1 MHNSPAQS
9 NQQGRHAMRRLVPAL
24 LLAFGFCT
32 SIDAQTKS
40 PVQPPDYGQWESLA
54 IPREFGGLSPDGKWL
69 AYGINRS
76 NRENELRITNIAD
89 GTTKTAAFATQPVFS
104 SDSHWVAYGIGY
116 SEAQEDKM
124 KKDKKPV
131 QRKLGLLNLSTGE
144 QIVVDGI
151 ESFSFNPAGTYLA
164 MRRYAPE
171 KKDAPDAAATPESDD
186 TPGATLILRQL
197 SSGHDTS
204 FGNVSEF
211 AWQDLPRRGTLLA
224 MTINSEDKTG
234 NGVQLFN
241 SENASVR
248 VLDSS
253 ASVYSGLAWRKDGAD
268 LAVLRSKSDDHRESA
283 TQIVLAW
290 THLGDASEANH
301 TYDPTGDAK
310 FPAGMRTVSF
320 HKPTWSEDGDTV
332 FLGMAKW
339 EEKTAEPKKSEK
351 ETGGDSQKTDSAK
364 SDSEAKDK
372 DKEKDK
378 KKDAEDPA
386 TVAIWNARDTEV
398 MPKQKLSAKR
408 DREKNILCAWHLQN
422 GQFVPLGKD
431 LEEEIVPFNHQ
442 QTAYAANWSA
452 YAMERSIGR
461 PAADVYF
468 VDLAS
473 GNRTKI
479 QDRLNDDY
487 YLEASPAGHYLLY
500 FHDNNYWTV
509 NTTTR
514 AVVNI
519 TKSVPTAFAD
529 LEADYTIKQKPAF
542 GFAGWTKDDAS
553 IILYDKFDLWQVSPD
568 GSQST
573 KLTDGAKDQ
582 VRHRYVKLNPRD
594 EFIDTD
600 KPLYLSMFGIW
611 TKKSGYARLHPAA
624 SGKFTEEHLVWQDKS
639 VDRLGKAKDADVFEY
654 VWQTFT
660 ESPNAFVGGADLKDP
675 KQITK
680 TNPFQSNYA
689 WGKEELIDYKNSHGE
704 RLQGALY
711 YPAGY
716 DPAKKYPMVVY
727 MYEKLSDGLHQY
739 SAPSERNYYN
749 VGAVTSHGYFMLE
762 PDIVFRP
769 RDPGVSVV
777 DCVTSA
783 VKRVIQMNVIDPKK
797 VGVMGHSWGGFD
809 SVYLATHTTDFFA
822 AAVAGAPITDLVS
835 NYGNHHWSS
844 GIAETDHIETGQQRM
859 EVPLYE
865 DLQAYIRNSAVFGV
879 QNMTTPLLIEVGDSD
894 GTVFFHQGVELYNIA
909 RRAKKN
915 VVLLEYAGE
924 DHGLR
929 KKPNQIDYQRRIFAW
944 FGHYLKDEPAAA
956 WITNGESYL
965 DRERELKQLKAGDG
979 KD

>member
-1 MHNSPAQS
+1 
-9 NQQGRHAMRRLVPAL
+9 MRRPIPAL

-32 SIDAQTKS
+32 SLHAQTKS

-54 IPREFGGLSPDGKWL
+54 VPREFGGLSPDGKWL

-76 NRENELRITNIAD
+76 NRENELRVTNIAD
-89 GTTKTAAFATQPVFS
+89 GTTKTAAFGAQAVFS
-104 SDSHWVAYGIGY
+104 SDSRWVAYAIGY
-116 SEAQEDKM
+116 SESQEEKM
-124 KKDKKPV
+124 RKDKKPI

-151 ESFSFNPAGTYLA
+151 ESFAFSPAATYLA

-171 KKDAPDAAATPESDD
+171 KKDAPDAAANADTED

-211 AWQDLPRRGTLLA
+211 AWQDLPKRGTLLA

-253 ASVYSGLAWRKDGAD
+253 ASVYSGLAWRKDGDD
-268 LAVLRSKSDDHRESA
+268 LAVLRSKSDDHRESSTEIA
-283 TQIVLAW
+283 LAW
-290 THLGDASEANH
+290 THVGEASEASH
-301 TYDPTGDAK
+301 TYDPTSDAK
-310 FPAGMRTVSF
+310 LPAGMRTVSF

-339 EEKTAEPKKSEK
+339 EEKIAEPKKSEK
-351 ETGGDSQKTDSAK
+351 DASVD
-364 SDSEAKDK
+364 SDSKNKDRGK
-372 DKEKDK
+372 A
-378 KKDAEDPA
+378 KDAEEQP
-386 TVAIWNARDTEV
+386 TVDIWNARDAEV
-398 MPKQKLSAKR
+398 MPKQKLNAKN
-408 DREKNILCAWHLQN
+408 DRQKNILCAWHLQSR
-422 GQFVPLGKD
+422 QFVPLGKD
-431 LEEEIVPFNHQ
+431 LDEEIVPFHHQ

-468 VDLAS
+468 VDLATGS
-473 GNRTKI
+473 RTKI

-509 NTTTR
+509 NTSTR

-519 TKSVPTAFAD
+519 TKTVPTAFAN
-529 LEADYTIKQKPAF
+529 LEADFTIKQKPAF

-553 IILYDKFDLWQVSPD
+553 LILYDKFDLWLVSPD
-568 GSQST
+568 GAHAI
-573 KLTDGAKDQ
+573 KLTDGAADQ
-582 VRHRYVKLNPRD
+582 VRHRYVKLDPRD

-600 KPLYLSMFGIW
+600 KPMYLSLFGIW
-611 TKKSGYARLHPAA
+611 TKKSGYAQLKLDA
-624 SGKFTEEHLVWQDKS
+624 SGKPTEEHLVWQDKS
-639 VDRLGKAKDADVFEY
+639 ISQLGKAHDAEVLEY
-654 VWQTFT
+654 VEQTFT
-660 ESPNAFVGGADLKDP
+660 ESPNAFVGGPDLKAP
-675 KQITK
+675 KQVTK
-680 TNPFQSNYA
+680 TNAFQSNYA
-689 WGKEELIDYKNSHGE
+689 WGHEELIDYKNSHGE
-704 RLQGALY
+704 HLQGALY

-716 DPAKKYPMVVY
+716 DPSKKYPMVVY

-739 SAPSERNYYN
+739 SAPSERNYYS
-749 VGAVTSHGYFMLE
+749 VGAVTSHGYFMLQ

-809 SVYLATHTTDFFA
+809 SVYLATHTKDFFA

-879 QNMTTPLLIEVGDSD
+879 QDMTTPLLIEVGDSD

-944 FGHYLKDEPAAA
+944 FGHYLKDEPAAS

>member
-1 MHNSPAQS
+1 
-9 NQQGRHAMRRLVPAL
+9 
-24 LLAFGFCT
+24 
-32 SIDAQTKS
+32 
-40 PVQPPDYGQWESLA
+40 
-54 IPREFGGLSPDGKWL
+54 
-69 AYGINRS
+69 
-76 NRENELRITNIAD
+76 LRVTNIAD
-89 GTTKTAAFATQPVFS
+89 GSTKTATFGTQPVFS
-104 SDSHWVAYGIGY
+104 SDSRWIAYAIGY
-116 SEAQEDKM
+116 SEAQEEKM
-124 KKDKKPV
+124 RKDKKPI

-144 QIVVDGI
+144 QIVLDNV
-151 ESFSFNPAGTYLA
+151 ESFAFSSTGTYLA

-171 KKDAPDAAATPESDD
+171 KKDAPDSSANAESDD
-186 TPGATLILRQL
+186 SPGATLILRQL

-204 FGNVSEF
+204 FGNISEF
-211 AWQDLPRRGTLLA
+211 AWQDLPNRGTLLA

-241 SENASVR
+241 AENASLR

-253 ASVYSGLAWRKDGAD
+253 TAVYSGLAWRKDSSD

-283 TQIVLAW
+283 TQIALAW
-290 THLGDASEANH
+290 THLGESSESTR

-320 HKPTWSEDGDTV
+320 HKPMWSEDGDTV

-339 EEKTAEPKKSEK
+339 EEKIAEPKKSEK
-351 ETGGDSQKTDSAK
+351 DSGGDSPK
-364 SDSEAKDK
+364 SDAATKDK
-372 DKEKDK
+372 SKARDR
-378 KKDAEDPA
+378 DADEPA

-398 MPKQKLSAKR
+398 MPKQKLNAKN
-408 DREKNILCAWHLQN
+408 DRQKNILCAWHLQN
-422 GQFVPLGKD
+422 GQFLPLGKD
-431 LEEEIVPFNHQ
+431 LDEEIVPFNHQ

-468 VDLAS
+468 VDLAT

-479 QDRLNDDY
+479 LDRLNDDY

-500 FHDNNYWTV
+500 FHENNYWTV
-509 NTTTR
+509 NTATR
-514 AVVNI
+514 AIVNI
-519 TKSVPTAFAD
+519 TKTVPTAFAN
-529 LEADYTIKQKPAF
+529 LEADFTIKQKPAF
-542 GFAGWTKDDAS
+542 GFAGWSKDDAS
-553 IILYDKFDLWQVSPD
+553 VILYDKFDLWQVSPD
-568 GSQST
+568 GTKAT
-573 KLTDGAKDQ
+573 KLTDGATDQ
-582 VRHRYVKLNPRD
+582 VRHRYIKLNPRE
-594 EFIDTD
+594 EFVDIT
-600 KPLYLSMFGIW
+600 KPMYLSMFGIW
-611 TKKSGYARLHPAA
+611 TKKSGYARLKPAA
-624 SGKFTEEHLVWQDKS
+624 SGSLNEEHLIWLDKS
-639 VDRLGKAKDADVFEY
+639 VTQLGKAKDADVFEY
-654 VWQTFT
+654 VVQTFT
-660 ESPNAFVGGADLKDP
+660 ESPNAFVGGPDLKDP
-675 KQITK
+675 KQVTK
-680 TNPFQSNYA
+680 SNPFQTNYA
-689 WGKEELIDYKNSHGE
+689 WGHEELIDYKNSYGE

-716 DPAKKYPMVVY
+716 DPSKKYPMIVY

-739 SAPSERNYYN
+739 SPPSERNYYN

-769 RDPGVSVV
+769 RDPGISVV

-783 VKRVIQMNVIDPKK
+783 VKRVIQMNIIDPKR

-809 SVYLATHTTDFFA
+809 SVYLATHTTDLFA

-944 FGHYLKDEPAAA
+944 FGHYLKDEPAAT

-965 DRERELKQLKAGDG
+965 DRERELKQLKAAGG

>member
-1 MHNSPAQS
+1 
-9 NQQGRHAMRRLVPAL
+9 MRRTVTILVL
-24 LLAFGFCT
+24 SFGFCT
-32 SIDAQTKS
+32 YLPAQTKS
-40 PVQPPDYGQWESLA
+40 PAQPADYGQWESLA
-54 IPREFGGLSPDGKWL
+54 VPREFGGLSPDGKWL

-76 NRENELRITNIAD
+76 NRENELRVTNIAD
-89 GTTKTAAFATQPVFS
+89 GTTKTAAFGAQAVFS
-104 SDSHWVAYGIGY
+104 ADSRWVAYAIGY
-116 SEAQEDKM
+116 SESQEEKM

-144 QIVVDGI
+144 QVVVDGI
-151 ESFSFNPAGTYLA
+151 ESFAFSPAGTYLA

-171 KKDAPDAAATPESDD
+171 KKDAPDAAATAESED

-211 AWQDLPRRGTLLA
+211 AWQDVPKLGTLLA

-241 SENASVR
+241 SETASVR

-253 ASVYSGLAWRKDGAD
+253 ASVYSGLSWRKDGAD
-268 LAVLRSKSDDHRESA
+268 LAVLHSKSDDHRESA
-283 TQIVLAW
+283 TQMALAW
-290 THLGDASEANH
+290 THLGEASEASH

-310 FPAGMRTVSF
+310 FPSGMRTVSF
-320 HKPTWSEDGDTV
+320 HKPTWSEDGGTV

-339 EEKTAEPKKSEK
+339 EEKIAEPKKSEK
-351 ETGGDSQKTDSAK
+351 EPSGDASKTDATKTDS
-364 SDSEAKDK
+364 DAKDK
-372 DKEKDK
+372 GKDQDKDNDKDKNKDK

-398 MPKQKLSAKR
+398 MPKQRLNAKN
-408 DREKNILCAWHLQN
+408 DRHKNILCAWHLEN
-422 GQFVPLGKD
+422 GQLVPLGKD
-431 LEEEIVPFNHQ
+431 LDEEIVPFSHQ
-442 QTAYAANWSA
+442 QSAYAANWSA

-468 VDLAS
+468 VDLAT
-473 GNRTKI
+473 GNRTRI

-487 YLEASPAGHYLLY
+487 YLEASPRGRYLLY
-500 FHDNNYWTV
+500 FHDNHYWTV
-509 NTTTR
+509 NTATH

-519 TKSVPTAFAD
+519 TKTVPTAFAD

-542 GFAGWTKDDAS
+542 GFAGWTKDDRS
-553 IILYDKFDLWQVSPD
+553 LILYDKFDLWQVSPD
-568 GSQST
+568 GTQAT

-611 TKKSGYARLHPAA
+611 TKKSGYARLNPSA
-624 SGKFTEEHLVWQDKS
+624 SSKFSEEHLIWLDKN
-639 VDRLGKAKDADVFEY
+639 VDRLGKAKDAEVFEY
-654 VWQTFT
+654 VEQTFT
-660 ESPNAFVGGADLKDP
+660 ESPNAFVVGADLKNP
-675 KQITK
+675 RQVTK
-680 TNPFQSNYA
+680 TNAFQSNYA
-689 WGKEELIDYKNSHGE
+689 WGHEELVDYKNSRGE

-739 SAPSERNYYN
+739 SSPSERNYYN
-749 VGAVTSHGYFMLE
+749 AGAITSHGYFLLE

-769 RDPGVSVV
+769 REPGVSVV

-783 VKRVIQMNVIDPKK
+783 VKRVIQMNIIDPRR

-822 AAVAGAPITDLVS
+822 AAVAGAPITDLIS

-944 FGHYLKDEPAAA
+944 FGHYLKEEPAAS
-956 WITNGESYL
+956 WITNGETFL
-965 DRERELKQLKAGDG
+965 DHERELKKLKAGEG

>member
-1 MHNSPAQS
+1 
-9 NQQGRHAMRRLVPAL
+9 MRRLIPAL
-24 LLAFGFCT
+24 ILTIGFCT
-32 SIDAQTKS
+32 SLCAQTKS
-40 PVQPPDYGQWESLA
+40 PVQPADYGQWESLGV
-54 IPREFGGLSPDGKWL
+54 PREFGGLSPDGKWL

-76 NRENELRITNIAD
+76 NRENELRVTNIAD
-89 GTTKTAAFATQPVFS
+89 GTTKTAGFATQPVFS
-104 SDSHWVAYGIGY
+104 SDSRWVAYAIGY
-116 SEAQEDKM
+116 SEAQEEKM

-144 QIVVDGI
+144 QIVIEGI
-151 ESFSFNPAGTYLA
+151 ESFSLSPTGTYLA
-164 MRRYAPE
+164 MRRYGPE
-171 KKDAPDAAATPESDD
+171 KKDTPDAAANPETED

-204 FGNVSEF
+204 FGNVAEF
-211 AWQDLPRRGTLLA
+211 AWQDLPKRGTLLA

-253 ASVYSGLAWRKDGAD
+253 AAIYSGLAWRKDGTD
-268 LAVLRSKSDDHRESA
+268 LAVLRSKSDDHRESTTEIA
-283 TQIVLAW
+283 LAW
-290 THLGDASEANH
+290 THLGGASETSH

-320 HKPTWSEDGDTV
+320 HKPSWSEDGEMV
-332 FLGMAKW
+332 FLGMARW
-339 EEKTAEPKKSEK
+339 EDKIAEPKKSEK
-351 ETGGDSQKTDSAK
+351 ETSADATKADGAKTDS
-364 SDSEAKDK
+364 DAKDK
-372 DKEKDK
+372 GKDQDKDKDK
-378 KKDAEDPA
+378 KKDPDDPA
-386 TVAIWNARDTEV
+386 TVAIWNAHDTEV
-398 MPKQKLSAKR
+398 MPKQKLNAKN
-408 DREKNILCAWHLQN
+408 DRHKNILCAWHLQN
-422 GQFVPLGKD
+422 GQLVPLGKD
-431 LEEEIVPFNHQ
+431 LDEEIVPFNHQ
-442 QTAYAANWSA
+442 RTAYAANWSA

-468 VDLAS
+468 VDLAT
-473 GNRTKI
+473 GDRTKI

-487 YLEASPAGHYLLY
+487 YLEASPGGRYLFY

-509 NTTTR
+509 NTATR

-519 TKSVPTAFAD
+519 TKAVPTAFAD

-542 GFAGWTKDDAS
+542 GFAGWAKDDAS

-568 GSQST
+568 GAHAT
-573 KLTDGAKDQ
+573 KLTDGAADQ
-582 VRHRYVKLNPRD
+582 VRHRFVKLNPRD
-594 EFIDTD
+594 EFIDMD

-611 TKKSGYARLHPAA
+611 TKKSGYARLNPGASAA
-624 SGKFTEEHLVWQDKS
+624 LKEEHLIWLDKS
-639 VDRLGKAKDADVFEY
+639 VTQLGKAKDADVFEY
-654 VWQTFT
+654 VVQTFT
-660 ESPNAFVGGADLKDP
+660 ESPNAFVGGPNLKDP
-675 KQITK
+675 RQVTK
-680 TNPFQSNYA
+680 TNAFQSNYA
-689 WGKEELIDYKNSHGE
+689 WGHEELIEYKNSHGE

-716 DPAKKYPMVVY
+716 DPGKKYPMVVY

-783 VKRVIQMNVIDPKK
+783 VKRVIQMNIIDPKK

-809 SVYLATHTTDFFA
+809 SVYLATHTTGFFA
-822 AAVAGAPITDLVS
+822 AAVAGAPITDLIS

-929 KKPNQIDYQRRIFAW
+929 KKPNQIDYQQRIFAW

-965 DRERELKQLKAGDG
+965 ERERELKKFKAAGG

>member
-1 MHNSPAQS
+1 
-9 NQQGRHAMRRLVPAL
+9 MRRLIPAL
-24 LLAFGFCT
+24 LLAFGSCT
-32 SIDAQTKS
+32 SIHAQMKS
-40 PVQPPDYGQWESLA
+40 PVPPADYGQWESLA
-54 IPREFGGLSPDGKWL
+54 VPREFGGLSPDGKWL
-69 AYGINRS
+69 VYGINRS
-76 NRENELRITNIAD
+76 NRENELRVTNIAD
-89 GTTKTAAFATQPVFS
+89 GTTKTAAFGTQAVFS
-104 SDSHWVAYGIGY
+104 SDSRWVAYAVGY
-116 SEAQEDKM
+116 SEAQEEKM
-124 KKDKKPV
+124 RKEKKPV

-151 ESFSFNPAGTYLA
+151 ESFSFSPTGTYLA

-171 KKDAPDAAATPESDD
+171 KKDSPEAAANAEGDD

-211 AWQDLPRRGTLLA
+211 AWQDLPKRGTLLA
-224 MTINSEDKTG
+224 MAINSEDKTG

-253 ASVYSGLAWRKDGAD
+253 ASVYGGLAWRKDSTD
-268 LAVLRSKSDDHRESA
+268 LVVLRSKSDDHRESA

-290 THLGDASEANH
+290 THVGEASEASH
-301 TYDPTGDAK
+301 TYDPTGDTK

-320 HKPTWSEDGDTV
+320 HKPTWSEDGDMV

-339 EEKTAEPKKSEK
+339 EEKIAEPKKSEK
-351 ETGGDSQKTDSAK
+351 DAGA
-364 SDSEAKDK
+364 DSESKNKDKGKAKDS
-372 DKEKDK
+372 E
-378 KKDAEDPA
+378 EQP
-386 TVAIWNARDTEV
+386 TVDIWNARDAEV
-398 MPKQKLSAKR
+398 MPKQKLNAKN
-408 DREKNILCAWHLQN
+408 DRQKNILCAWYLQSA
-422 GQFVPLGKD
+422 QFVPLGKD

-468 VDLAS
+468 VDLAT

-487 YLEASPAGHYLLY
+487 YLEASPAGRYLLY

-509 NTTTR
+509 NTTTH

-519 TKSVPTAFAD
+519 TKTVPTAFAN
-529 LEADYTIKQKPAF
+529 LEADFTIKQKPAF

-553 IILYDKFDLWQVSPD
+553 VILYDKFDLWQVSPD
-568 GSQST
+568 GAHAT
-573 KLTDGAKDQ
+573 KLTDGAADQ

-594 EFIDTD
+594 EFIDAD
-600 KPLYLSMFGIW
+600 QPMYLSLFGIW
-611 TKKSGYARLHPAA
+611 TKKSGYARLNPGA
-624 SGKFTEEHLVWQDKS
+624 SGAFKEEHLIWLDKS
-639 VDRLGKAKDADVFEY
+639 VAQLGKAKDADVFEY
-654 VWQTFT
+654 VEQTFT
-660 ESPNAFVGGADLKDP
+660 ESPNAFVGGPDLKAP
-675 KQITK
+675 KQVTK
-680 TNPFQSNYA
+680 TNPFQGNYA

-704 RLQGALY
+704 HLQGAFY

-716 DPAKKYPMVVY
+716 DPSKKYPMVVY

-929 KKPNQIDYQRRIFAW
+929 KKPNQIDYQHRIFAW
-944 FGHYLKDEPAAA
+944 FGHYLKDEPAAS

-965 DRERELKQLKAGDG
+965 DRERELKQLKAGEG

>member
-1 MHNSPAQS
+1 
-9 NQQGRHAMRRLVPAL
+9 MRRLVPAF

-32 SIDAQTKS
+32 SIDEQTKS

-54 IPREFGGLSPDGKWL
+54 VPREFGGLSPDGKWL

-76 NRENELRITNIAD
+76 NRENELRVTNVAD
-89 GTTKTAAFATQPVFS
+89 GTTKTAAFGTQPVFS
-104 SDSHWVAYGIGY
+104 SDSHWVAYAIGY
-116 SEAQEDKM
+116 SEAQEEKM

-131 QRKLGLLNLSTGE
+131 QRKLGLLNLLTGG

-151 ESFSFNPAGTYLA
+151 ESFSFSPTGSYLA

-171 KKDAPDAAATPESDD
+171 KKDAPDAAANTETED

-211 AWQDLPRRGTLLA
+211 AWQDLPKRGTLLA

-253 ASVYSGLAWRKDGAD
+253 AAVYSGLSWRKDGFD
-268 LAVLRSKSDDHRESA
+268 LAVLRSKSDDHKEGA
-283 TQIVLAW
+283 TQVALSW
-290 THLGDASEANH
+290 THLGDASEASH

-310 FPAGMRTVSF
+310 FTVGMRIVSF
-320 HKPTWSEDGDTV
+320 HKPTWSEDGEMV

-339 EEKTAEPKKSEK
+339 EEKIAEPKKSEK
-351 ETGGDSQKTDSAK
+351 ETGGDSKKTDSAK
-364 SDSEAKDK
+364 ADSEAKDK

-378 KKDAEDPA
+378 KKDADDPA

-431 LEEEIVPFNHQ
+431 LDEEIVPFNHQ

-468 VDLAS
+468 VDLAT

-487 YLEASPAGHYLLY
+487 YLEASPAGRYLLY

-509 NTTTR
+509 NTSTR

-519 TKSVPTAFAD
+519 TKTVPTAFAD

-573 KLTDGAKDQ
+573 RLTDGAKDQ

-600 KPLYLSMFGIW
+600 KPMYLSMFGIW
-611 TKKSGYARLHPAA
+611 TKKSGYARLNPVA

-639 VDRLGKAKDADVFEY
+639 VDRLGKAKDTDVFEY
-654 VWQTFT
+654 VVQTFT
-660 ESPNAFVGGADLKDP
+660 ESPNAIVGGPDLKDP
-675 KQITK
+675 KQVTK

-689 WGKEELIDYKNSHGE
+689 WGKEELIEYKNSHGE

-965 DRERELKQLKAGDG
+965 DRERELKQLKAGEG

>member
-1 MHNSPAQS
+1 
-9 NQQGRHAMRRLVPAL
+9 MRRLIPAL

-32 SIDAQTKS
+32 SIHAQTKS
-40 PVQPPDYGQWESLA
+40 PVQPADYGQWESLA
-54 IPREFGGLSPDGKWL
+54 VPREFGGLSPDGQWL
-69 AYGINRS
+69 VYGINRS
-76 NRENELRITNIAD
+76 NRENELRVTNIAD
-89 GTTKTAAFATQPVFS
+89 GTTKTAAFGTQAVFS
-104 SDSHWVAYGIGY
+104 SDSRWVAYAIGY
-116 SEAQEDKM
+116 SEAQEEKM
-124 KKDKKPV
+124 RKEKKPV
-131 QRKLGLLNLSTGE
+131 QRKLGILNLSTGE

-151 ESFSFNPAGTYLA
+151 ESFSFSPTGTYLA

-171 KKDAPDAAATPESDD
+171 KKDSPDTAGNAEGDD

-211 AWQDLPRRGTLLA
+211 AWQDLPKRGTLLA
-224 MTINSEDKTG
+224 MAINSEDKTG

-253 ASVYSGLAWRKDGAD
+253 ASVYGGLAWRKDSAD
-268 LAVLRSKSDDHRESA
+268 LVVLRSKSDDHRESA

-290 THLGDASEANH
+290 THVGEASEASHN
-301 TYDPTGDAK
+301 YDPTGDAK

-332 FLGMAKW
+332 FLGIAKW
-339 EEKTAEPKKSEK
+339 EEKIAEPKKSEK
-351 ETGGDSQKTDSAK
+351 DAGA
-364 SDSEAKDK
+364 DSESKNKDK
-372 DKEKDK
+372 GKV
-378 KKDAEDPA
+378 KDAEEQP
-386 TVAIWNARDTEV
+386 TVDIWNARDAEV
-398 MPKQKLSAKR
+398 MPKQKLNAKN
-408 DREKNILCAWHLQN
+408 DRQKNILCAWHLQSA
-422 GQFVPLGKD
+422 QFVPLGKD

-468 VDLAS
+468 VDLAT

-487 YLEASPAGHYLLY
+487 YLEASPAGRYLLY

-509 NTTTR
+509 NTTTH

-519 TKSVPTAFAD
+519 TKTVPTAFAN
-529 LEADYTIKQKPAF
+529 LEADFTIKQKPAF

-553 IILYDKFDLWQVSPD
+553 VILYDKFDLWQVSPD
-568 GSQST
+568 GAHAT
-573 KLTDGAKDQ
+573 KLTDGAADQ

-594 EFIDTD
+594 EFIGTD
-600 KPLYLSMFGIW
+600 QPMYLSLFGIW
-611 TKKSGYARLHPAA
+611 TKKSGYARLNPGA
-624 SGKFTEEHLVWQDKS
+624 SGSFKEEHLIWLDKS
-639 VDRLGKAKDADVFEY
+639 VAQLGKAKDADVFEY
-654 VWQTFT
+654 VEQTFT
-660 ESPNAFVGGADLKDP
+660 ESPNAFVGGPDLKGP
-675 KQITK
+675 KQVTK

-704 RLQGALY
+704 HLQGALY

-716 DPAKKYPMVVY
+716 DPSKKYPMVVY

-929 KKPNQIDYQRRIFAW
+929 KKPNQIDYQHRIFAW
-944 FGHYLKDEPAAA
+944 FGHYLKDEPAAS

-965 DRERELKQLKAGDG
+965 DRERELKQLKAGEG

>member
-1 MHNSPAQS
+1 
-9 NQQGRHAMRRLVPAL
+9 MRRIISTLIL
-24 LLAFGFCT
+24 SFGFCI
-32 SIDAQTKS
+32 SLHAQTKT
-40 PVQPPDYGQWESLA
+40 PVQPADYGQWESLA
-54 IPREFGGLSPDGKWL
+54 VPREFGGLSPDGKWL

-76 NRENELRITNIAD
+76 NRENELRVTNIAD
-89 GTTKTAAFATQPVFS
+89 GTTKTAAFGTQPVFS
-104 SDSHWVAYGIGY
+104 SDSRWVAYAIGY
-116 SEAQEDKM
+116 SEAQEEKM
-124 KKDKKPV
+124 RKDKKPV
-131 QRKLGLLNLSTGE
+131 QRKLGLLNLATGE
-144 QIVVDGI
+144 QIVIDGI
-151 ESFSFNPAGTYLA
+151 ESFSFSPTGTYLA

-171 KKDAPDAAATPESDD
+171 KKDAPDAAASAESDD
-186 TPGATLILRQL
+186 APGATLILRQL

-204 FGNVSEF
+204 FGNISEF
-211 AWQDLPRRGTLLA
+211 AWQDLPKRGTLLA
-224 MTINSEDKTG
+224 MAINSEDKTG

-248 VLDSS
+248 VLDS
-253 ASVYSGLAWRKDGAD
+253 ANSVYSRLVWRKDGTD
-268 LAVLRSKSDDHRESA
+268 LAVLRSKSDEHREGP
-283 TQIVLAW
+283 TQVALAW
-290 THLGDASEANH
+290 THIGESSEAAH
-301 TYDPTGDAK
+301 VYDPTTDTK
-310 FPAGMRTVSF
+310 FPAGMRTVVF
-320 HKPTWSEDGDTV
+320 EKPMWSGDGGTV
-332 FLGMAKW
+332 FFGIAKW
-339 EEKTAEPKKSEK
+339 EEKIAEPKKPEK
-351 ETGGDSQKTDSAK
+351 ETGADATK
-364 SDSEAKDK
+364 SDAAAKDK
-372 DKEKDK
+372 SKDK
-378 KKDAEDPA
+378 AKEPEEQA
-386 TVAIWNARDTEV
+386 TVDIWNARDTEV
-398 MPKQKLSAKR
+398 MPKQKLNAKN
-408 DREKNILCAWHLQN
+408 DRQKNMLCAWHLQN
-422 GQFVPLGKD
+422 GQFVQLGKD
-431 LEEEIVPFNHQ
+431 LDEEVVPFKYQ

-461 PAADVYF
+461 PAADIYF
-468 VDLAS
+468 VDLAT

-487 YLEASPAGHYLLY
+487 YLAASPAGRYLLY
-500 FHDNNYWTV
+500 FHENNYWTV

-519 TKSVPTAFAD
+519 TKTVPTAFAD

-568 GSQST
+568 GSHAT
-573 KLTDGAKDQ
+573 KLTDGAADQ

-594 EFIDTD
+594 EFIDIE
-600 KPLYLSMFGIW
+600 KPMYLSMFGIW
-611 TKKSGYARLHPAA
+611 TKKSGYARLNPGT
-624 SGKFTEEHLVWQDKS
+624 SGSLKEEHLIWLDKS
-639 VDRLGKAKDADVFEY
+639 VGQLGKAKDAEVFDY
-654 VWQTFT
+654 VVQTFT
-660 ESPNAFVGGADLKDP
+660 ESPNAFVGGPNLKDP
-675 KQITK
+675 KQVTK

-704 RLQGALY
+704 HLQGALY

-749 VGAVTSHGYFMLE
+749 VGAVTSHGYFMLQ

-769 RDPGVSVV
+769 REPGVSVV

-929 KKPNQIDYQRRIFAW
+929 KKPNQVDYQHRIFAW
-944 FGHYLKDEPAAA
+944 FGHYLKDEPAAP

>member
-1 MHNSPAQS
+1 
-9 NQQGRHAMRRLVPAL
+9 MRRLVSTL
-24 LLAFGFCT
+24 ILVFGFGI
-32 SIDAQTKS
+32 SLGAQTKP
-40 PVQPPDYGQWESLA
+40 PVQPLDYGQWESLA
-54 IPREFGGLSPDGKWL
+54 VPREFGGLSPDGKWI

-76 NRENELRITNIAD
+76 NRENELRITNVAD
-89 GTTKTAAFATQPVFS
+89 GTTKTAAFGTQAVFS
-104 SDSHWVAYGIGY
+104 SDSRWAAYAIGY
-116 SEAQEDKM
+116 SESQEEKM
-124 KKDKKPV
+124 KKEKKPV

-144 QIVVDGI
+144 QIVVDSV
-151 ESFSFNPAGTYLA
+151 ESFAFSPTGTYLA
-164 MRRYAPE
+164 MRKYAPE
-171 KKDAPDAAATPESDD
+171 KKDAPDSSANVDD
-186 TPGATLILRQL
+186 ETPGATLILRQL

-211 AWQDLPRRGTLLA
+211 AWQDLPKRGTFLA
-224 MTINSEDKTG
+224 MIINSEDKTG

-241 SENASVR
+241 SENGSVR

-268 LAVLRSKSDDHRESA
+268 LAVLRSKSDDQRENA

-290 THLGDASEANH
+290 NHVGEGSEAAH
-301 TYDPTGDAK
+301 TYDPTADTK
-310 FPAGMRTVSF
+310 FPSGMRTVPF
-320 HKPTWSEDGDTV
+320 HKPAWSEDGDTV
-332 FLGMAKW
+332 FVGMAKW
-339 EEKTAEPKKSEK
+339 EEKIAEPKKSEK
-351 ETGGDSQKTDSAK
+351 DAGGDGAKVDASKSDSAKTDSA
-364 SDSEAKDK
+364 A
-372 DKEKDK
+372 KEKGKDGK
-378 KKDAEDPA
+378 GKDADDPA
-386 TVAIWNARDTEV
+386 TVAIWNARDNEV
-398 MPKQKLSAKR
+398 MPKQKLSAKH

-431 LEEEIVPFNHQ
+431 LEEEIVPFGHQ

-468 VDLAS
+468 IDLAT

-509 NTTTR
+509 NTATR

-519 TKSVPTAFAD
+519 TKTVPTAFAD

-553 IILYDKFDLWQVSPD
+553 VILYDKLDLWQVSPD
-568 GSQST
+568 GSHAT
-573 KLTDGAKDQ
+573 KLTDGAADQ

-594 EFIDTD
+594 EFIDAD

-611 TKKSGYARLHPAA
+611 TKKSGYARLTLNA
-624 SGKFTEEHLVWQDKS
+624 SGKPTEEHLVWQDES
-639 VDRLGKAKDADVFEY
+639 VTQLGKAKDADVFEY
-654 VWQTFT
+654 VVQTFT
-660 ESPNAFVGGADLKDP
+660 ESPNAFVGGADLKAP
-675 KQITK
+675 KQVTK

-689 WGKEELIDYKNSHGE
+689 WGKEELIDYKNSRGE
-704 RLQGALY
+704 HLQGALY

-716 DPAKKYPMVVY
+716 DPSKKYPMVVY

-739 SAPSERNYYN
+739 SPPSERNYYN

-944 FGHYLKDEPAAA
+944 FGHYLKDETAAS

-965 DRERELKQLKAGDG
+965 DRERELKQLKAGEG

>member
-1 MHNSPAQS
+1 
-9 NQQGRHAMRRLVPAL
+9 MRRTLTAL
-24 LLAFGFCT
+24 ILALGFFT
-32 SIDAQTKS
+32 SLSAQTKA
-40 PVQPPDYGQWESLA
+40 PVQPADYGQWESLA
-54 IPREFGGLSPDGKWL
+54 VVREFGGLSPDGKWL

-76 NRENELRITNIAD
+76 NRENELRVTSITD
-89 GTTKTAAFATQPVFS
+89 GTTKTAAFGAQPVFS
-104 SDSHWVAYGIGY
+104 SDSRWVAYAIGY
-116 SEAQEDKM
+116 SETQEEKM
-124 KKDKKPV
+124 RKDKKPV

-151 ESFSFNPAGTYLA
+151 ESFSFSPTGTYLA

-171 KKDAPDAAATPESDD
+171 KKDAPDAGANVEED

-197 SSGHDTS
+197 SSGRDTS

-211 AWQDLPRRGTLLA
+211 AWQDLPKRGTLLA

-253 ASVYSGLAWRKDGAD
+253 ASVYSGLAWRKDSAD

-283 TQIVLAW
+283 TQVALAW
-290 THLGDASEANH
+290 AHVGEASEASH

-339 EEKTAEPKKSEK
+339 EEKIVEPKKSEK
-351 ETGGDSQKTDSAK
+351 DASVD
-364 SDSEAKDK
+364 SDSKNKDK
-372 DKEKDK
+372 GKA
-378 KKDAEDPA
+378 KDAEEQP
-386 TVAIWNARDTEV
+386 TVDIWNARDAEV
-398 MPKQKLSAKR
+398 MPKQKLNAKN
-408 DREKNILCAWHLQN
+408 DRQKNILCAWHLQS
-422 GQFVPLGKD
+422 GQFLPLGKD

-468 VDLAS
+468 VDLAT
-473 GNRTKI
+473 GTRTKI

-509 NTTTR
+509 NTTTH

-519 TKSVPTAFAD
+519 TKTVPTAFAN
-529 LEADYTIKQKPAF
+529 LEADFTINQKPAF

-553 IILYDKFDLWQVSPD
+553 VILYDKFDLWQVSPD
-568 GSQST
+568 GSHAT
-573 KLTDGAKDQ
+573 KLTDGAADQ

-594 EFIDTD
+594 EFIGTD
-600 KPLYLSMFGIW
+600 QPMYLSLFGIW
-611 TKKSGYARLHPAA
+611 TKKSGYARLNPGA
-624 SGKFTEEHLVWQDKS
+624 SGSFKEEHLIWLDKS
-639 VDRLGKAKDADVFEY
+639 IAQLGKAKDTDVFEY
-654 VWQTFT
+654 VEQTFT
-660 ESPNAFVGGADLKDP
+660 ESPNAFVGGPDLKAS
-675 KQITK
+675 KQVTK

-704 RLQGALY
+704 HLQGALY

-716 DPAKKYPMVVY
+716 DPSKKYPMVVY
-727 MYEKLSDGLHQY
+727 MYEKLSDGLHLY

-762 PDIVFRP
+762 PDIVFKP

-783 VKRVIQMNVIDPKK
+783 VKRVIQMNVIDPKT
-797 VGVMGHSWGGFD
+797 VGVMGHSYGAFMTANLLAHSDMFRAGIARSGAYNRSLTPFGFQNEERTYWQAPEIYYKMSPFSYAD
-809 SVYLATHTTDFFA
+809 KIKTPILLIHGEADNNTGTFPIQSERFFA
-822 AAVAGAPITDLVS
+822 ALKGQGA
-835 NYGNHHWSS
+835 
-844 GIAETDHIETGQQRM
+844 
-859 EVPLYE
+859 
-865 DLQAYIRNSAVFGV
+865 
-879 QNMTTPLLIEVGDSD
+879 
-894 GTVFFHQGVELYNIA
+894 TVRF
-909 RRAKKN
+909 
-915 VVLLEYAGE
+915 VLLPYESHAYQGRE
-924 DHGLR
+924 NVLHMLWEMERWLDTYV
-929 KKPNQIDYQRRIFAW
+929 KPA
-944 FGHYLKDEPAAA
+944 
-956 WITNGESYL
+956 
-965 DRERELKQLKAGDG
+965 KQ
-979 KD
+979 

>member
-1 MHNSPAQS
+1 
-9 NQQGRHAMRRLVPAL
+9 MRRLIPAL
-24 LLAFGFCT
+24 ILTIGFCT
-32 SIDAQTKS
+32 SLHAQTKS
-40 PVQPPDYGQWESLA
+40 PVQPADYGQWESLA
-54 IPREFGGLSPDGKWL
+54 VPREYGGLSPDGKWL

-76 NRENELRITNIAD
+76 NRENELRVTNIAD

-104 SDSHWVAYGIGY
+104 SDSRWVAYAIGY
-116 SEAQEDKM
+116 SEAQEEKM

-144 QIVVDGI
+144 QIVIEGI
-151 ESFSFNPAGTYLA
+151 ESFSFSPTGTYLA
-164 MRRYAPE
+164 MRRYGPE
-171 KKDAPDAAATPESDD
+171 KKDAPDAAANAETED

-204 FGNVSEF
+204 FGNVAEF
-211 AWQDLPRRGTLLA
+211 AWQDLPKRGTLLA

-241 SENASVR
+241 SESASVR

-253 ASVYSGLAWRKDGAD
+253 AVIYSGLAWRKDGAE
-268 LAVLRSKSDDHRESA
+268 LAVLRSKSDDHREGA
-283 TQIVLAW
+283 TQIALAW
-290 THLGDASEANH
+290 THLGDVSETSH
-301 TYDPTGDAK
+301 TYDPTGDTR
-310 FPAGMRTVSF
+310 FPASMRTVAF
-320 HKPTWSEDGDTV
+320 HKPTWSEDGETV

-339 EEKTAEPKKSEK
+339 EEKVAEPKKSEK
-351 ETGGDSQKTDSAK
+351 DASGDSAKADSTITDSAK
-364 SDSEAKDK
+364 ADATSKDK
-372 DKEKDK
+372 GKDK
-378 KKDAEDPA
+378 AKEADDPA
-386 TVAIWNARDTEV
+386 TVAVWNARDTEV

-408 DREKNILCAWHLQN
+408 DREKNILCAWHLQDD
-422 GQFVPLGKD
+422 QFIPLGKD
-431 LEEEIVPFNHQ
+431 LDEEIVPFNHQ
-442 QTAYAANWSA
+442 RTAYAANWSA

-468 VDLAS
+468 VDLAT
-473 GNRTKI
+473 GDRTKI

-487 YLEASPAGHYLLY
+487 YLEASPGGRYLLY

-509 NTTTR
+509 NTATR

-519 TKSVPTAFAD
+519 TKAVPTAFAD

-553 IILYDKFDLWQVSPD
+553 IILYDKFDLWQVSPV
-568 GSQST
+568 GAHAT
-573 KLTDGAKDQ
+573 KLTDGAADQ

-594 EFIDTD
+594 EFVDMD

-611 TKKSGYARLHPAA
+611 TKKSGYARLNPGAPGA
-624 SGKFTEEHLVWQDKS
+624 LKEEHLIWLDKS
-639 VDRLGKAKDADVFEY
+639 VTQLGKAKDADVFEY
-654 VWQTFT
+654 VVQTFT
-660 ESPNAFVGGADLKDP
+660 ESPNAFVGGPNLKNP
-675 KQITK
+675 RQVTK

-689 WGKEELIDYKNSHGE
+689 WGHEELIEYKNSHGE

-716 DPAKKYPMVVY
+716 DPSTKYPMVVY
-727 MYEKLSDGLHQY
+727 MYEKLSDSLHQY

-783 VKRVIQMNVIDPKK
+783 VKRVIQMNIIDPKR

-822 AAVAGAPITDLVS
+822 AAVAGAPITDLIS

-915 VVLLEYAGE
+915 VVLLEYTGE

-929 KKPNQIDYQRRIFAW
+929 KKPNQIDYQQRIFAW

-965 DRERELKQLKAGDG
+965 ERERELKKFKAAGG